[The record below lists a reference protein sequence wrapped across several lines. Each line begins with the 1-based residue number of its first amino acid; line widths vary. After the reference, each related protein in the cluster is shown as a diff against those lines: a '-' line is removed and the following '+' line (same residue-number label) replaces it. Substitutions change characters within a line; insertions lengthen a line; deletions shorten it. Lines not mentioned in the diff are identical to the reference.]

1 MNLITAPYILL
12 SVSAGTMEQKG
23 KEDMPWASVEVANI
37 TGKSTGVNGNV
48 AYGSP
53 VVKLKLI
60 DLDTGLPNIVLGK
73 KLEAA
78 ACFGQIVNFVGT
90 YELVKKA
97 GVEQMSFTIFDAEFN
112 YQPATATPA
121 PTAKAS

>member
-1 MNLITAPYILL
+1 MNLIPAKYILL

-23 KEDMPWASVEVANI
+23 KEDMPWASVEVAN
-37 TGKSTGVNGNV
+37 TEGKSTGVNGNV

-60 DLDTGLPNIVLGK
+60 DRDTGLPNIVLGK
-73 KLEAA
+73 KLEKA
-78 ACFGQIVNFVGT
+78 ACYGQIVTFIGV

-97 GVEQMSFTIFDAEFN
+97 GVEQMSFTIFDAEF
-112 YQPATATPA
+112 AVSTSAPA
-121 PTAKAS
+121 PVSKAS